1 VQIDGSRILV
11 TGGGRRLG
19 AELAVDLAA
28 AGADVCITHHRT
40 DPAAT
45 LERVRAHGVA
55 GHAVRAD
62 LADATAAEAA
72 VHAAAELLDGLDA
85 IVHAAAGGFTP
96 APLAE
101 VTPELFEEAIGAT
114 LRGGLFLAKA
124 AADVLADGGA
134 IVYVGDVAGIA
145 AWPSFLPHS
154 AAKAGQRALVRGLAK
169 ALGPRLRVSA
179 VHPGTVLPDGDA
191 PDALAA
197 SVPLGAIGGP
207 ADVAGAVRFL
217 LEAPFVTGAELVVDG
232 GRLTR

>member
-1 VQIDGSRILV
+1 VQLAGSRILV
-11 TGGGRRLG
+11 TGGARRLG

-28 AGADVCITHHRT
+28 AGADVCITHHRA
-40 DPAAT
+40 DPTAT
-45 LERVRAHGVA
+45 LERVGAHGVA
-55 GHAVRAD
+55 AHAVQAD
-62 LADATAAEAA
+62 LADPAAAEAA
-72 VHAAAELLDGLDA
+72 VHAAAELLDGLDGV
-85 IVHAAAGGFTP
+85 VHAAAAGFVPT
-96 APLAE
+96 PLAE
-101 VTPELFEEAIGAT
+101 ITPALFEDAIGAT

-124 AADVLADGGA
+124 AAVVLADGGA

-179 VHPGTVLPDGDA
+179 VHPGTVLAANAA

-197 SVPLGAIGGP
+197 AVPLGAIGGP